1 MGGINA
7 EYMGIVLSA
16 FITTTCSKLLL
27 WFVLLLMPRLRPRP
41 IQLFSMELTAMLVM
55 LPHTLTAML
64 DIHMPTPPSPD
75 TAPPT
80 ELTPLEST
88 DSPPLLSQLLPEDTP
103 LPEDTS
109 PTLPESSMLPR
120 ERLRLMPMLMLST
133 DTTDMPDLMLTVLDT
148 EATDMDTHMP
158 MVVSTERDP
167 LMLSQRPR
175 LMLLSSTEPTDT
187 DSDTPDTLPMVLT
200 HMPTDLTHMPMML
213 TMDTTDMPDLM
224 LTVLDTPD
232 TDMDTHMVMDMPGES
247 KLFQPK
253 VLSYCK
259 PKAQ

>member
-1 MGGINA
+1 MG
-7 EYMGIVLSA
+7 
-16 FITTTCSKLLL
+16 
-27 WFVLLLMPRLRPRP
+27 
-41 IQLFSMELTAMLVM
+41 
-55 LPHTLTAML
+55 
-64 DIHMPTPPSPD
+64 
-75 TAPPT
+75 
-80 ELTPLEST
+80 
-88 DSPPLLSQLLPEDTP
+88 

-109 PTLPESSMLPR
+109 PTLPESSMLPT
-120 ERLRLMPMLMLST
+120 ERLRLMPMPMLST

-148 EATDMDTHMP
+148 EVTDMDTHMP
-158 MVVSTERDP
+158 MVVFTERDP

-200 HMPTDLTHMPMML
+200 PERDPLMPSQRLMPML
-213 TMDTTDMPDLM
+213 TTDTTDMPDLM
-224 LTVLDTPD
+224 LMVLDTPD

-259 PKAQ
+259 PK

>member
-1 MGGINA
+1 MG
-7 EYMGIVLSA
+7 
-16 FITTTCSKLLL
+16 
-27 WFVLLLMPRLRPRP
+27 
-41 IQLFSMELTAMLVM
+41 
-55 LPHTLTAML
+55 
-64 DIHMPTPPSPD
+64 
-75 TAPPT
+75 
-80 ELTPLEST
+80 
-88 DSPPLLSQLLPEDTP
+88 LPEDTP

-120 ERLRLMPMLMLST
+120 ERLKLMPMLMLST

-148 EATDMDTHMP
+148 PDTDMDTHMP
-158 MVVSTERDP
+158 MVVFTERDP

-187 DSDTPDTLPMVLT
+187 DSDTPDTLPMVLI
-200 HMPTDLTHMPMML
+200 HMPTVLTTERDPLMPSQRLMPML
-213 TMDTTDMPDLM
+213 TTDTTDMPDLM
-224 LTVLDTPD
+224 LMVLDTPD

>member
-1 MGGINA
+1 
-7 EYMGIVLSA
+7 MGIVLSA

-27 WFVLLLMPRLRPRP
+27 WFVLLL
-41 IQLFSMELTAMLVM
+41 M

-80 ELTPLEST
+80 ELTPEELT

-158 MVVSTERDP
+158 MVSTERDP

-200 HMPTDLTHMPMML
+200 HMPTELTHMPMVLTTERDPLMPSQRLMPML
-213 TMDTTDMPDLM
+213 TTDITDMPDLM
-224 LTVLDTPD
+224 LMVLDTPD
-232 TDMDTHMVMDMPGES
+232 TDMDTHTVMDMPGES

>member
-1 MGGINA
+1 
-7 EYMGIVLSA
+7 MGIVLSA
-16 FITTTCSKLLL
+16 FITTACSKLLL

-64 DIHMPTPPSPD
+64 DIHTLMPPSPD

-80 ELTPLEST
+80 ELTPWEST
-88 DSPPLLSQLLPEDTP
+88 DSLPLLSQLLPEDTP

-120 ERLRLMPMLMLST
+120 ERLRLMPMLMLTT

-148 EATDMDTHMP
+148 EATDMDTHMLT
-158 MVVSTERDP
+158 TERDP

-187 DSDTPDTLPMVLT
+187 PDLDTDTVLT
-200 HMPTDLTHMPMML
+200 HMPTEDMDTHMPMVL
-213 TMDTTDMPDLM
+213 TTETTDMPDLM

-232 TDMDTHMVMDMPGES
+232 TDMDTHTVMDMLGES

>member
-1 MGGINA
+1 
-7 EYMGIVLSA
+7 MGIVLSA

-80 ELTPLEST
+80 ELTPEEST
-88 DSPPLLSQLLPEDTP
+88 DSPPLLSQLLLEDTP

-120 ERLRLMPMLMLST
+120 ERLRLMPMLMLTT
-133 DTTDMPDLMLTVLDT
+133 DTTDTPDSDTDTVLTHMPT
-148 EATDMDTHMP
+148 EDMDTHMP
-158 MVVSTERDP
+158 MVLTTERDP
-167 LMLSQRPR
+167 LMLSQR
-175 LMLLSSTEPTDT
+175 L
-187 DSDTPDTLPMVLT
+187 
-200 HMPTDLTHMPMML
+200 MPML
-213 TMDTTDMPDLM
+213 TTDTTDMPDLM

-232 TDMDTHMVMDMPGES
+232 TDMDTHTVMDMPGES

>member
-1 MGGINA
+1 
-7 EYMGIVLSA
+7 MGIVHSA

-27 WFVLLLMPRLRPRP
+27 WFVLLLM
-41 IQLFSMELTAMLVM
+41 
-55 LPHTLTAML
+55 LPHTHTAML

-75 TAPPT
+75 TVPPT
-80 ELTPLEST
+80 ELTPWESPE
-88 DSPPLLSQLLPEDTP
+88 SPQLPPPLLPEDTP

-109 PTLPESSMLPR
+109 PTLPELSMLPR
-120 ERLRLMPMLMLST
+120 ERLRLMLMLMLTT

-148 EATDMDTHMP
+148 EATDTDTHMLT
-158 MVVSTERDP
+158 TERDL

-175 LMLLSSTEPTDT
+175 LMPPSSTEPMDMLVSHTL
-187 DSDTPDTLPMVLT
+187 DTLPMELT
-200 HMPTDLTHMPMML
+200 HRLMELTTERDPLMPSQRPMPTT
-213 TMDTTDMPDLM
+213 DTTDMPDL
-224 LTVLDTPD
+224 TP
-232 TDMDTHMVMDMPGES
+232 TDMPHMLMELTHTVMDMPGES

>member
-1 MGGINA
+1 
-7 EYMGIVLSA
+7 MGIVLSA

-27 WFVLLLMPRLRPRP
+27 WFVMLL
-41 IQLFSMELTAMLVM
+41 M

-64 DIHMPTPPSPD
+64 DIHMPTPHSPD

-80 ELTPLEST
+80 ELTPYEST

-148 EATDMDTHMP
+148 EATDTDTHMP

-200 HMPTDLTHMPMML
+200 HMPTELTHMPMVLTTERDPLMPSQRLML
-213 TMDTTDMPDLM
+213 TTDTTDMPDLM

-232 TDMDTHMVMDMPGES
+232 TDMDTHTVMDMPGES

>member
-1 MGGINA
+1 
-7 EYMGIVLSA
+7 MGIVHSA

-27 WFVLLLMPRLRPRP
+27 WFVLL
-41 IQLFSMELTAMLVM
+41 VM
-55 LPHTLTAML
+55 LPHTHTAML

-75 TAPPT
+75 TVPPT
-80 ELTPLEST
+80 ELTPYESPE
-88 DSPPLLSQLLPEDTP
+88 SPQLPPPLLPEDTP

-109 PTLPESSMLPR
+109 PTLPELSMLPR
-120 ERLRLMPMLMLST
+120 ERLRLMLMLTT

-148 EATDMDTHMP
+148 EATDTDTHMLT
-158 MVVSTERDP
+158 TERDL

-175 LMLLSSTEPTDT
+175 LMPLSSTEPMDMLVSHTL
-187 DSDTPDTLPMVLT
+187 DTLPMVLT
-200 HMPTDLTHMPMML
+200 PMPTT
-213 TMDTTDMPDLM
+213 DTTDMPDL
-224 LTVLDTPD
+224 TP
-232 TDMDTHMVMDMPGES
+232 TDMPHMLMELTHTVMDMPGES